1 MTFCWNH
8 EAGCIRNLFSC
19 GFIAEEF
26 VAYTALP
33 VFYVTSLCTCSIFQC
48 MMSEFVWFKHII
60 LIYLHNRIAE
70 RAFVCGI
77 AVLCASW
84 FYGFDYFT
92 KGIRVIGI
100 LVRTG
105 LEFEFKLAYLQCV
118 STMNSRYFP
127 FKILIRGRTFAL
139 EVVRSIVLILEH
151 LVIAYLLDKL
161 PFAIFAFIVPIE
173 LP

>member
-8 EAGCIRNLFSC
+8 EAGSISNLGSSIS
-19 GFIAEEF
+19 IAEEF

-33 VFYVTSLCTCSIFQC
+33 VFYVTSLCTCSIFLC
-48 MMSEFVWFKHII
+48 MMSECMWFKVII

-84 FYGFDYFT
+84 FYGFHYFT
-92 KGIRVIGI
+92 KGIRAIGI

-105 LEFEFKLAYLQCV
+105 LEFEFKLAYLQYV
-118 STMNSRYFP
+118 STMISRDFP
-127 FKILIRGRTFAL
+127 FKILIRGRTFAG
-139 EVVRSIVLILEH
+139 EFIRSIVLILEH
-151 LVIAYLLDKL
+151 LVLAYLIDKL
-161 PFAIFAFIVPIE
+161 PSVIAVCIVTIE